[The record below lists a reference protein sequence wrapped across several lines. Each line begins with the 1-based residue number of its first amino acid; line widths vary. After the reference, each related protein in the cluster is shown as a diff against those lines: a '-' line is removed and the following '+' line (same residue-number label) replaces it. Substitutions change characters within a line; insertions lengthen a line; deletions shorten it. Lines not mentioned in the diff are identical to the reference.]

1 MPSQASAWCMA
12 SGPSFDFRGI
22 LQPRALILQ
31 TYDRVRDCLD
41 EEELDVFRIQFKTGR
56 QVCCFRSCTPT
67 CPRYWCC
74 LCAICLADRERGY
87 IRDLDPPFRRTLCSP
102 SKFFASF
109 HSSTVAHSCGMQ
121 LHRQDEGPAV
131 RLLRPGRPTAPRNLR
146 TRQSGRRRAAGGA
159 RRPQRP
165 AFWPPGDATVHRGD
179 AAGRVRRRRQRHQR
193 RGARCVATARCF
205 A

>member
-121 LHRQDEGPAV
+121 LHRQRRRAGCAPAASGATHGTTE
-131 RLLRPGRPTAPRNLR
+131 PAHSTKRPTPC
-146 TRQSGRRRAAGGA
+146 GRRRTAA
-159 RRPQRP
+159 
-165 AFWPPGDATVHRGD
+165 
-179 AAGRVRRRRQRHQR
+179 
-193 RGARCVATARCF
+193 ATARF
-205 A
+205 LAARRRDGAPW